1 MDAPDT
7 DTLDAAVRRS
17 DPDRWLASRF
27 IGDAEARAD
36 VVAVYAFNDELSR
49 IADAV
54 REPLLG
60 EIRLAWWGE
69 ALDEVFA
76 GGEVRRHPVVE
87 ALAQAVRRR
96 RLVRA
101 PFDAMVEA
109 RHADLDKLPL
119 ADEAA
124 LKRYVD
130 GTAGAVM
137 ALAIA
142 ILSGADG
149 LAARPAAQ
157 AWALAGL
164 WRLDAARGSRRLPAG
179 FDAAAV
185 RAKVDE
191 AMRAAR
197 PAAAVLPVTAFPA
210 VAYATLARRYAAG
223 AAPSELEKRL
233 RLTTAALTGRL

>member
-1 MDAPDT
+1 MDDP

-27 IGDAEARAD
+27 IGDADARAD
-36 VVAVYAFNDELSR
+36 VIAVYTFNDELSR
-49 IADAV
+49 IAGAV
-54 REPLLG
+54 HEPLLG

-76 GGEVRRHPVVE
+76 GGPVRRHPAVE

-96 RLVRA
+96 RLARA

-109 RHADLDKLPL
+109 RHADLDKLPF

-124 LKRYVD
+124 LDRYID

-149 LAARPAAQ
+149 LSARPAAQ
-157 AWALAGL
+157 AWAIAGL
-164 WRLDAARGSRRLPAG
+164 WRLQAADGRRRLPEG

-185 RAKVDE
+185 RAKVRE
-191 AMRAAR
+191 ALKAAR
-197 PAAAVLPVTAFPA
+197 PAAAALPVGAFPA
-210 VAYATLARRYAAG
+210 VAYAALAPRYAAG

-233 RLTTAALTGRL
+233 RLTVAALTGRI